1 MHNYTKAVFMCQWL
15 AGFSLVLSAAAT
27 ADEAAPVAQFI
38 NSRSA
43 SAWPERGAIMQGRV
57 KFVTGSDIWQPGE
70 AFADGSDWMALVC
83 HQAACRLQP
92 AQLTVQAKTW
102 QGHYDDSPTA
112 GQALLFTTADVG
124 DGNVVAWFATA
135 NPQPWLTPGEV
146 TTWYAPQGTS
156 QPATGEGTLDTAV
169 ALPDG
174 SVAEL
179 VPLMWTAAAQ
189 DRLEPGENHS
199 FPRYFLQLR
208 SHGTRQ
214 MLLGELGTCFG
225 IEGITAAEYLRWA
238 GDLDRDG
245 TADYL
250 ISFIDGEGP
259 VHLYL
264 SGDRKPGQLV
274 GLSGVYASP
283 PFGGECSGD

>member
-1 MHNYTKAVFMCQWL
+1 MREYRKAVFMRL
-15 AGFSLVLSAAAT
+15 LLTGFSLVFSAPGASDETPPLAQFIQSRSAAA
-27 ADEAAPVAQFI
+27 
-38 NSRSA
+38 
-43 SAWPERGAIMQGRV
+43 WPEPGAIKQGRV

-70 AFADGSDWMALVC
+70 QFADGSDWLALVC
-83 HQAACRLQP
+83 QQAACRLQP
-92 AQLTVQAKTW
+92 AQLAVQAKSW

-112 GQALLFTTADVG
+112 GQALLFKTAGVG

-135 NPQPWLTPGEV
+135 NTQTWLTPGEV
-146 TTWYAPQGTS
+146 TTWYSPQGTS
-156 QPATGEGTLDTAV
+156 QPATGKGTLESTI

-179 VPLMWTAAAQ
+179 VPLMWTVAAQ
-189 DRLEPGENHS
+189 DRLEPGGDHS
-199 FPRYFLQLR
+199 FSRYYLQLR

-225 IEGITAAEYLRWA
+225 INGIATAEYLRWA

-245 TADYL
+245 AADYL

>member
-1 MHNYTKAVFMCQWL
+1 MREYRKAVFMCQLL
-15 AGFSLVLSAAAT
+15 AGFSLVLSAPGT
-27 ADEAAPVAQFI
+27 ADEVTPLAQFI
-38 NSRSA
+38 QSRSA
-43 SAWPERGAIMQGRV
+43 AAWSEPGTIMQGRV

-70 AFADGSDWMALVC
+70 QFADGSDWLALVC
-83 HQAACRLQP
+83 HQTACRLQP
-92 AQLTVQAKTW
+92 AQLTVQANSW

-112 GQALLFTTADVG
+112 GQTLLFKTAEVG
-124 DGNVVAWFATA
+124 EGNVVVWFATA
-135 NPQPWLTPGEV
+135 KLQTWLTPGEV
-146 TTWYAPQGTS
+146 TTWYSPQGTS
-156 QPATGEGTLDTAV
+156 RPATGKGTLEAEV

-179 VPLMWTAAAQ
+179 VPLMWTVAAQ
-189 DRLEPGENHS
+189 DRLEPGGDHYS
-199 FPRYFLQLR
+199 SRYYLQLR
-208 SHGTRQ
+208 SQGTRQ
-214 MLLGELGTCFG
+214 MLLGELGTCYG
-225 IEGITAAEYLRWA
+225 INGITPEEYLRWA

-245 TADYL
+245 AADYL
-250 ISFIDGEGP
+250 ISYIDGEGP